1 MSKKQQIV
9 KNIKV
14 IEHAD
19 DTMNLVDNYGRTD
32 LPLCPQNNNLPSG
45 TQLGNFDDKCGCNQP
60 QVKLQ
65 GLGVDIT
72 TKNTG
77 TVYFCSK

>member
-1 MSKKQQIV
+1 MSKNNKII

-19 DTMNLVDNYGRTD
+19 DSMNYQYGKTD
-32 LPLCPQNNNLPSG
+32 LPLCPQTDNLPSG

-60 QVKLQ
+60 QVKLHA
-65 GLGVDIT
+65 LGVDST